1 MSDENK
7 GGIAYWKANVRLIII
22 LLAIWALV
30 SYVLGIIF
38 AAPLN
43 NIPVIRLPMGFW
55 WAQQGSM
62 FVFVILIFVYS
73 KLMDKVDEEHDVH
86 E

>member
-7 GGIAYWKANVRLIII
+7 SGLAYWRANVRLILI

-38 AAPLN
+38 AGPLN
-43 NIPVIRLPMGFW
+43 NISLGYLPLGFW
-55 WAQQGSM
+55 FAQQGSM

-73 KLMDKVDEEHDVH
+73 KLMDGVDKEHDV
-86 E
+86 EE